1 MIGPSLAAR
10 PVEAEESPEF
20 FALLGEVFQLD
31 PASVQSHYGHPA
43 IVPDLTRWGLWVDG
57 RLASIL
63 AVTELEFGWGPA
75 IGISAVGSAEWAR
88 GRGYAG
94 RLLGAALEHCG
105 RPAML
110 FAHSDRLYARH
121 GFQTVD
127 WVVKGPMMEGP
138 ESSVL
143 SESDLRP
150 IYDSWAAAS
159 PARLRRPEGK
169 WRAWR
174 RMPRFPVSAGQG
186 YVCREPVYV
195 REAIIPA
202 PGGLWP
208 VKEDSLW
215 IGSESMTRALQPP
228 LKRSWRELLIMTK
241 GFPEPPQMFMSDQ
254 F

>member
-1 MIGPSLAAR
+1 MIGPALVTRPFEADEAAD
-10 PVEAEESPEF
+10 F

-63 AVTELEFGWGPA
+63 AVTELEFGWGA
-75 IGISAVGSAEWAR
+75 AVGISAVGSAEWAR
-88 GRGYAG
+88 GRGHAG

-110 FAHSDRLYARH
+110 FAHSDRLYSRH

-127 WVVKGPMMEGP
+127 WVVKGPLMGGP
-138 ESSVL
+138 EARPELGV
-143 SESDLRP
+143 RP
-150 IYDSWAAAS
+150 IYDAWAAAS
-159 PARLRRPEGK
+159 PARLRRTDGK

-174 RMPRFPVSAGQG
+174 RMPRSPVEASGG
-186 YVCREPVYV
+186 YVCREPIYV
-195 REAIIPA
+195 REAILPT

-215 IGSESMTRALQPP
+215 IGTESMTRALQPP
-228 LKRSWRELLIMTK
+228 LKRSWRELLVMTR
-241 GFPEPPQMFMSDQ
+241 GFPEPPQMFMTDQ